1 MKMKAR
7 EALDSYYEQ
16 AEGWGKDQQDALRG
30 SRKLAWIVASVAAL
44 IAVIEALALWQM
56 VPLKTIEPLTLLV
69 DKNTGYVQALK
80 PLEPGAVAGN
90 TALTQSFLVQYV
102 IARESFDINAIQA
115 NYRKVALWSEG
126 AERNRYTTG
135 AQASN
140 PDSLLAR
147 LPRTTSLETRVKSVT
162 PMAGNT
168 AMIRFDTI
176 RRDGNGQPQAPQSW
190 VVVVKYKYSGEP
202 MSIEDRYVN
211 PLGFLVTGYQRS
223 AETINVDPNPDAE
236 PGVATP
242 AQAAPG
248 GVVIP
253 QGQPGAQQPQQPPSQ
268 EGRRTANGDILTL

>member
-16 AEGWGKDQQDALRG
+16 AEGWGKDQQDSLRG
-30 SRKLAWIVASVAAL
+30 SRRLAWIVASVAAL

-56 VPLKTIEPLTLLV
+56 MPLKTVEPYTLLV

-80 PLEPGAVAGN
+80 PLEPGQIAGN

-102 IARESFDINAIQA
+102 IARESFDINALQA

-126 AERNRYTTG
+126 TARSQYVAG
-135 AQASN
+135 MQASN

-147 LPRTTSLETRVKSVT
+147 LPRTTVLETRVKSVT

-168 AMIRFDTI
+168 AMIRFDTV
-176 RRDGNGQPQAPQSW
+176 RRDGNGNAQAPQSW

-202 MSIEDRYVN
+202 MSIDDRYVN

-223 AETINVDPNPDAE
+223 AETLNAAPDPEAE
-236 PGVATP
+236 PGVAP
-242 AQAAPG
+242 AQGAPG
-248 GVVIP
+248 GVTIP
-253 QGQPGAQQPQQPPSQ
+253 QGQAPTQQ
-268 EGRRTANGDILTL
+268 EGRRLPSGDVLTL

>member
-7 EALDSYYEQ
+7 EALDNYYEQ
-16 AEGWGKDQQDALRG
+16 AEGWGKDQQDSLRG

-56 VPLKTIEPLTLLV
+56 MPLKTVEPYTLLV

-102 IARESFDINAIQA
+102 IARESFDINAVQA

-126 AERNRYTTG
+126 GERTRYVAG

-147 LPRTTSLETRVKSVT
+147 LPRSTILETRVKSVS
-162 PMAGNT
+162 PMTGNT

-176 RRDGNGQPQAPQSW
+176 RRDGNGQAQAPQSW

-202 MSIEDRYVN
+202 MSIDERYVN

-223 AETINVDPNPDAE
+223 AETLNVDTNPEAE
-236 PGVATP
+236 PGVAAP

-253 QGQPGAQQPQQPPSQ
+253 NQPQPTPTPV
-268 EGRRTANGDILTL
+268 RRENGVEITL